1 MENYNP
7 GANASPPP
15 GNNDPNATRYFPAGQ
30 GSVPAPQPPQPPQ
43 PHQPP
48 QQGPVRA
55 ETPRQAFTP
64 PSAPA
69 SPVVPGSAQGP
80 QQTYPGQQYQ
90 GQAQAQ
96 GQPAPNQ
103 YQYPYQYPQG
113 QAVPGAQPA
122 SSYSTPADKHDRDR
136 TTLGLILIG
145 GGVLFLLNQ
154 LAAFGSFGRMIPLLI
169 GGAFLY
175 AYFRTKQAYRIG
187 FLIPGAILTGIGVG
201 QIIESYTFLTLG
213 GDVTAVTLGLGFC
226 AIWFFER
233 KHWWSLI
240 PGSIL
245 VLAGL
250 SQMYLIGSLW
260 PLALIAL
267 GVYLLYGQ
275 SRRKV

>member
-1 MENYNP
+1 MDNYNP
-7 GANASPPP
+7 GPNASPQP
-15 GNNDPNATRYFPAGQ
+15 GNNDPSATRYFPPSQ
-30 GSVPAPQPPQPPQ
+30 GSAAL
-43 PHQPP
+43 P
-48 QQGPVRA
+48 QQDAAGA
-55 ETPRQAFTP
+55 EAPRQAFTP
-64 PSAPA
+64 PSAPSYA
-69 SPVVPGSAQGP
+69 PGPQPAP
-80 QQTYPGQQYQ
+80 QQTYQGQQGQVQ
-90 GQAQAQ
+90 GQS
-96 GQPAPNQ
+96 APNQ
-103 YQYPYQYPQG
+103 HQYPYQYPQG

-122 SSYSTPADKHDRDR
+122 NTYSPPVDKHDRDR

-145 GGVLFLLNQ
+145 GGLLFLLNQ

-175 AYFRTKQAYRIG
+175 AYFRTRQAYRIG

-201 QIIESYTFLTLG
+201 QVIERFTFFSLG

-226 AIWFFER
+226 SIWFFER
-233 KHWWSLI
+233 RHWWSLI

-245 VLAGL
+245 VLSGL